1 MRTKDSYVNKIH
13 EVEHTNLKIF
23 YSGSLVIKP
32 SVIKSYFVLGR
43 IELYKEIFLNLLSS
57 SFNWIF
63 PSVIA
68 STESRICVLGNS
80 CSIYSVFIL
89 GFTFLV

>member
-13 EVEHTNLKIF
+13 EVEHTDFKIF
-23 YSGSLVIKP
+23 HSGSFIIKP

-43 IELYKEIFLNLLSS
+43 IELYKEIFLSLLSS
-57 SFNWIF
+57 SSNWTF
-63 PSVIA
+63 TSVIA

-80 CSIYSVFIL
+80 CSVYSVFIL

>member
-13 EVEHTNLKIF
+13 EVEHTDLKIF
-23 YSGSLVIKP
+23 YSGRLVIKP
-32 SVIKSYFVLGR
+32 SVIKPSVIKPCSVLGR
-43 IELYKEIFLNLLSS
+43 TELYEEIFYNLLSS

-80 CSIYSVFIL
+80 
-89 GFTFLV
+89 